1 MSGKAQLTPI
11 FKFSPDSVSAEA
23 RSDVDENSS
32 NLKMFEREDWTLFRT
47 IEGLQAVF
55 VNARGQIVVRQE
67 DYFEGDMWIIVS
79 AEHVPALI
87 AALEAA
93 AASPEAGFRQLED
106 EPELDLE
113 PAPERIEDVP
123 QPEPIVD
130 QPDRRELIRAALLA
144 GDKSNRQI
152 AAELNCSEATVRRVA
167 ATLGASDCDS
177 QCDSR
182 ATLAPDAPLTHVFEK
197 ERPTTHEAPSAL

>member
-1 MSGKAQLTPI
+1 MSDDKPYRPQ
-11 FKFSPDSVSAEA
+11 
-23 RSDVDENSS
+23 DVVIHEQP
-32 NLKMFEREDWTLFRT
+32 ET
-47 IEGLQAVF
+47 AVF

-167 ATLGASDCDS
+167 ASRCVRLRLSVRLSCDPGA
-177 QCDSR
+177 
-182 ATLAPDAPLTHVFEK
+182 
-197 ERPTTHEAPSAL
+197 